1 MEFHTGTAP
10 RSIYMGWEYL
20 NSHALY
26 APESIL
32 QFNGVSYKVIP
43 GPPIDM
49 YIYGMFGI
57 LL

>member
-1 MEFHTGTAP
+1 
-10 RSIYMGWEYL
+10 MGWEYL